1 MQEYIHKYLVLYRK
15 LSIPKL
21 GSFEIRDEPAY
32 IDAASGQLLPPKPV
46 LVFEAGSG
54 ATSDRFF
61 FDFLAG
67 EMGVDDIT
75 AIQSFN
81 EFSGR
86 LSQEVNSKEEVD
98 LNGWGKFSKT
108 VTGNI
113 DFTPDTTALG
123 LLPVIQLEKDIV
135 DMGPAVAAVA
145 NDYWWFYSIIL
156 LILGLGALAYYY
168 L

>member
-32 IDAASGQLLPPKPV
+32 VDAESGQLFPPKHV
-46 LVFEAGSG
+46 LVFEESYAT
-54 ATSDRFF
+54 TSDRFF
-61 FDFLAG
+61 FDFLAE

-86 LSQEVNSKEEVD
+86 LTQEVNSKEEVD

-113 DFTPDTTALG
+113 DFTPDTTAFS

-135 DMGPAVAAVA
+135 DREPEVAAAA